1 MPHPMK
7 PLQKNPA
14 DFLQVTR
21 GYLRDMRELAKRSPA
36 AHQVLWLLAE
46 RMNKTNAVVISQ
58 KTMGQILGYSRA
70 TLNRAITLLKNECW
84 VQVITTGTSN
94 AYIVN
99 SKVLWRDHGGKR
111 YASFFAE
118 VVVSEEEQLHPIE
131 HWDGVELRTLPILTA
146 NEQMLVTN
154 EDLPPPDQKDLIA
167 ADRIE
172 LPESIDPESGEI
184 TSNQPKVRAKKAIK
198 SLPSKQQ
205 QIDLGSQEG

>member
-1 MPHPMK
+1 MK

-21 GYLRDMRELAKRSPA
+21 GYLKDMRELAKRSPA

-46 RMNKTNAVVISQ
+46 RMNRTNAVVISQ

-70 TLNRAITLLKNECW
+70 TLNRAITLLKNERW
-84 VQVITTGTSN
+84 VQVVTTGTSN

-118 VVVSEEEQLHPIE
+118 VVVSEEEQLHSIE
-131 HWDGVELRTLPILTA
+131 QWDGVELRHLPILSA
-146 NEQMLVTN
+146 SEDVVVTN
-154 EDLPPPDQKDLIA
+154 EDLPPPDQKDLLP
-167 ADRIE
+167 ADRVE
-172 LPESIDPESGEI
+172 FPHAEVDPKTGEI
-184 TSNQPKVRAKKAIK
+184 SDPWKHLR
-198 SLPSKQQ
+198 
-205 QIDLGSQEG
+205 

>member
-21 GYLRDMRELAKRSPA
+21 GYLKDMRELAKRSPA

-46 RMNKTNAVVISQ
+46 RMNRTNAVVISQ

-70 TLNRAITLLKNECW
+70 TLSRAITLLKNECW
-84 VQVITTGTSN
+84 VQVVTTGTSN

-118 VVVSEEEQLHPIE
+118 VVVSEEEQAHPIE
-131 HWDGVELRTLPILTA
+131 QWDGVELRNLPILSAT
-146 NEQMLVTN
+146 EQVLVTE
-154 EDLPPPDQKDLIA
+154 EDLPPPDQKDLLPP
-167 ADRIE
+167 DRSE
-172 LPESIDPESGEI
+172 FPKAKIDTETGEI
-184 TSNQPKVRAKKAIK
+184 FELERRGQAR
-198 SLPSKQQ
+198 L
-205 QIDLGSQEG
+205 ID

>member
-1 MPHPMK
+1 MPHHMK

-21 GYLRDMRELAKRSPA
+21 GYLKDMRELAKRSPA

-46 RMNKTNAVVISQ
+46 RMNRTNAVVISQ

-70 TLNRAITLLKNECW
+70 TLSRAIALLKNECW
-84 VQVITTGTSN
+84 VQVVTTGTSN

-118 VVVSEEEQLHPIE
+118 VVVSEEEQAHPIE
-131 HWDGVELRTLPILTA
+131 QWDGVELRNLPILSAT
-146 NEQMLVTN
+146 EQVLVTE
-154 EDLPPPDQKDLIA
+154 EDLPPPDQKDLLPP
-167 ADRIE
+167 DRSE
-172 LPESIDPESGEI
+172 FPKAKIDAETGEI
-184 TSNQPKVRAKKAIK
+184 FELEKRGQAR
-198 SLPSKQQ
+198 L
-205 QIDLGSQEG
+205 ID

>member
-1 MPHPMK
+1 MK

-70 TLNRAITLLKNECW
+70 TLNRATTLLKNECW

-131 HWDGVELRTLPILTA
+131 HWDGVELRNLPILTA
-146 NEQMLVTN
+146 NEQVLVTD
-154 EDLPPPDQKDLIA
+154 EDLPPPDQKDLIP
-167 ADRIE
+167 ADRLE
-172 LPESIDPESGEI
+172 LPVSVDPETGEI
-184 TSNQPKVRAKKAIK
+184 TGGKRKVARKGIK
-198 SLPSKQQ
+198 PAVAEQKLL
-205 QIDLGSQEG
+205 DGMN

>member
-1 MPHPMK
+1 MK

-21 GYLRDMRELAKRSPA
+21 GYLKDMRELAKRSPA

-46 RMNKTNAVVISQ
+46 RMNRTNAVVISQ

-70 TLNRAITLLKNECW
+70 TLSRAIALLKNECW
-84 VQVITTGTSN
+84 VQVVTTGTSN

-118 VVVSEEEQLHPIE
+118 VVVSEEEQAHPIE
-131 HWDGVELRTLPILTA
+131 QWDGVELRNLPILSAT
-146 NEQMLVTN
+146 EQVLVTE
-154 EDLPPPDQKDLIA
+154 EDLPPPDQKDLLPP
-167 ADRIE
+167 DRSE
-172 LPESIDPESGEI
+172 FPKAKIDAETGEI
-184 TSNQPKVRAKKAIK
+184 FELEKRGQAR
-198 SLPSKQQ
+198 L
-205 QIDLGSQEG
+205 ID